1 MKKTAQM
8 TEEMAKKVWL
18 AGLGVYSLTNEKAKE
33 KLNKKEEELSKEF
46 EELVEK
52 GQTVEDEMFGKVK
65 EVEAKVKERLNKA
78 IDTQTDF
85 MKRVLGVKE
94 DKSEEKID
102 ELSAKV
108 DALTEAVAKLAA
120 KK

>member
-8 TEEMAKKVWL
+8 TEDMAKKVWL
-18 AGLGVYSLTNEKAKE
+18 AGLGVYSLTNEKI
-33 KLNKKEEELSKEF
+33 NKKEDELSKEF

-52 GQTVEDEMFGKVK
+52 GQAVEEEMFGKVK
-65 EVEAKVKERLNKA
+65 EVETKVKERLNSA
-78 IDTQTDF
+78 IDTHTNLVKKVF
-85 MKRVLGVKE
+85 GIKE